1 MSGPPAL
8 EGGGAW
14 IPTRAGRV
22 PDQGT
27 AKTTA
32 DTEPRANR
40 SHGGMRS
47 AQFRFRRWSSDERL

>member
-14 IPTRAGRV
+14 ISTRTGRV

-32 DTEPRANR
+32 DTAAVRQPKPWWHEERAI
-40 SHGGMRS
+40 
-47 AQFRFRRWSSDERL
+47 